1 MHRTPTDD
9 MAAAIGKV
17 VAHDAPPLIL
27 ARAGADGRPNKSPL
41 ALACGQIAKMARIVM
56 RLTTRVSALER
67 QPVSALEARLDI
79 AERRIAELEADRR
92 ADARRLI
99 LPGDLT

>member
-1 MHRTPTDD
+1 MPRTPTDD

-27 ARAGADGRPNKSPL
+27 ARAGADGRPNKLPL
-41 ALACGQIAKMARIVM
+41 ALACEQLARMAGIVM

-79 AERRIAELEADRR
+79 AERRIADLEAADRR
-92 ADARRLI
+92 PDARRLI
-99 LPGDLT
+99 LP